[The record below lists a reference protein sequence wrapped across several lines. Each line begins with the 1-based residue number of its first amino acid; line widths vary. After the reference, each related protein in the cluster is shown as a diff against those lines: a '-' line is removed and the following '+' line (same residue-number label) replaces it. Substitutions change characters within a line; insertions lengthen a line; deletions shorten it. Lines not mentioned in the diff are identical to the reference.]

1 MSDSAT
7 HPFDGP
13 ARDTW
18 AAFDALHDAPARWLP
33 AVTALAERFG
43 GGPVVPMGEGTAL
56 VARLG
61 DDRFLKVY
69 PPFLADHAAFE
80 AAMLPH
86 LHGRLSLP
94 TPALLAHEQH
104 RGWPVLLI
112 SRVPGEPL
120 TAHWPTMTEA
130 DRLRLLHT
138 LGGLINEVQ
147 ALPLGEMARLALPW
161 PEHLARQR
169 AGCRARQQRTGLPAH
184 LLAQVDDFVAGPLP
198 DDGPTVLL
206 TGEYTPMN
214 LMVQDGRLSAMFD
227 FGDGLIGP
235 GPSDWLGPLCFLA
248 AGHAPRVQ
256 ALMDGLGATLTDGL
270 RDGLMRLLL
279 LHRYSA
285 LQLQIACPGWQAQ
298 PDFSRLAR
306 FLWP

>member
-1 MSDSAT
+1 MADAIDALFDS
-7 HPFDGP
+7 P
-13 ARDTW
+13 ARDGW
-18 AAFDALHDAPARWLP
+18 AMFDPLHDEPARWLP
-33 AVTALAERFG
+33 AITALAERFG
-43 GGPVVPMGEGTAL
+43 GGPVTPMGEGSVL

-86 LHGRLSLP
+86 LHGRLPLP
-94 TPALLAHEQH
+94 TPALLAHEAIQ
-104 RGWPVLLI
+104 GWTALLI

-120 TAHWPTMTEA
+120 TAHWPTMAES

-138 LGGLINEVQ
+138 LGGLIRAVQ
-147 ALPLGEMARLALPW
+147 ALPLGPMAALARPW

-169 AGCRARQQRTGLPAH
+169 AGCHARQQRTGLPAH

-214 LMVQDGRLSAMFD
+214 LLVQHGTLSAMFD

-248 AGHAPRVQ
+248 AGHAPRVR
-256 ALMDGLGATLTDGL
+256 ALMDGLGATLTDDL

-285 LQLQIACPGWQAQ
+285 LQAQIACPDWPAQ
-298 PDFSRLAR
+298 PDFPALAR
-306 FLWP
+306 FIWP